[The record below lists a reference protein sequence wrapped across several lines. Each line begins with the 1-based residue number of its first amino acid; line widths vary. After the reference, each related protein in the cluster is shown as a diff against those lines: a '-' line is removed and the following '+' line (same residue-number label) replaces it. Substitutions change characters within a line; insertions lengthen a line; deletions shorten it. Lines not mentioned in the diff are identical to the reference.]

1 VAELGLGLAALG
13 RPAYIT
19 IGHARDVAGGYD
31 AEVLQRRCHEVLD
44 AAWAAGIRWFDV
56 ARSYGRAEEFLATWL
71 RTRSVKPGEVTVSS
85 KWGYRYVADWRPDAK
100 QHEVKDHSLEALD
113 RQLAE
118 TRALLG
124 SYLSVYQVH
133 SATFESG
140 VLENRDV
147 LDRLGAVRDDG
158 LTIGL
163 SLSGARQGA
172 VLERALGVQ
181 SGGKRLFGAVQATWN
196 LAERSVAPALQRAK
210 EAGLLVLVKEVL
222 ANGRLAGVQAPP
234 ALIREATQLGGTP
247 DAVALAASL
256 AQPFTD
262 VALSGAATREQL
274 IQNLRALELDGED
287 IAARLPELSEAPQR
301 YWETRAG
308 LPWN

>member
-1 VAELGLGLAALG
+1 MADLGLGLAALG

-19 IGHARDVAGGYD
+19 IGHARDIAGGYD

-71 RTRSVKPGEVTVSS
+71 RARSVKPGEVTVSS
-85 KWGYRYVADWRPDAK
+85 KWGYRYVADWKPDAK
-100 QHEVKDHSLEALD
+100 QHEIKDHSLEALD
-113 RQLAE
+113 RQLSE

-140 VLENRDV
+140 ILEDRAV
-147 LDRLGAVRDDG
+147 LDRLGAMRDDG

-172 VLERALGVQ
+172 VLERALGVH
-181 SGGKRLFGAVQATWN
+181 SAGRPLFRAVQATWN

-210 EAGLLVLVKEVL
+210 EAGLLVLVKEVF
-222 ANGRLAGVQAPP
+222 ANGRLAGNQAPT
-234 ALIREATQLGGTP
+234 ALIREATRLGGTP

-274 IQNLRALELDGED
+274 MQNLRALELDGRD
-287 IAARLPELSEAPQR
+287 IAARLPELSEAPER

-308 LPWN
+308 LSWN

>member
-1 VAELGLGLAALG
+1 VADLGLGLAALG

-19 IGHARDVAGGYD
+19 IGHARDIAGGYD

-71 RTRSVKPGEVTVSS
+71 RARSVKPGEVTVSS
-85 KWGYRYVADWRPDAK
+85 KWGYRYVADWKPDAK
-100 QHEVKDHSLEALD
+100 QHEIKDHSLEALD

-140 VLENRDV
+140 ILEDRAV
-147 LDRLGAVRDDG
+147 LDRLGAMRDDG

-181 SGGKRLFGAVQATWN
+181 SAGRPLFGAVQATWN

-222 ANGRLAGVQAPP
+222 ANGRLAGNQAPK
-234 ALIREATQLGGTP
+234 ALIREATRLGGTP

-262 VALSGAATREQL
+262 VALSGAATCEQL
-274 IQNLRALELDGED
+274 MQNLRALELDGQD
-287 IAARLPELSEAPQR
+287 IAARLPELSEAPER

-308 LPWN
+308 LSWN

>member
-1 VAELGLGLAALG
+1 VAEIGLGLAALG

-56 ARSYGRAEEFLATWL
+56 ARSYGRAEEFLSTWL
-71 RTRSVKPGEVTVSS
+71 RTRSVGPGEVTVSS

-140 VLENRDV
+140 ILENRDV

-172 VLERALGVQ
+172 LLERALGVQ
-181 SGGKRLFGAVQATWN
+181 SGGKPLFGAVQATWN

-210 EAGLLVLVKEVL
+210 DAGLLVLVKEVL
-222 ANGRLAGVQAPP
+222 ANGRLAGIHAPP
-234 ALIREATQLGGTP
+234 ALVREATRLGGTP

-274 IQNLRALELDGED
+274 MQNLRALELDGED

-308 LPWN
+308 LSWN